1 MIHSYINMYI
11 VDNTSNDL
19 LYGEPLPKKLSL
31 SNKGAHFMTVDKI
44 VADYKMQDMYTQS
57 SLYSDHI

>member
-1 MIHSYINMYI
+1 MYI

>member
-1 MIHSYINMYI
+1 MNL

-19 LYGEPLPKKLSL
+19 LYGESLPKKLNL
-31 SNKGAHFMTVDKI
+31 SNKGAHFMTVVKI
-44 VADYKMQDMYTQS
+44 VADYKMQNMYSQS